1 MQGITKRKDDFMK
14 RLILVLALALGFA
27 GCQKPADTPTPANVE
42 TQTESKADV
51 KTDDKADVNAEKNA
65 VENTISLD
73 DAIKIFNDK
82 HPNVS
87 IEAISFEKELR
98 GDYYEFEGFDETHEY
113 EVKISAVDGSIM
125 GKEAERDHTSDNKAI
140 DLSLLSK
147 IDDLVEAAL
156 KDAGSDFVFDTFS
169 IDYEE
174 NGSYN
179 KLEIEVQDKVGK
191 DIEYEYNLETGELIK
206 KDM

>member
-1 MQGITKRKDDFMK
+1 MK

-27 GCQKPADTPTPANVE
+27 GCQKPSDAPTPAKSE

-51 KTDDKADVNAEKNA
+51 KTDEKA

-125 GKEAERDHTSDNKAI
+125 GKEAERDRTSDNKAI
-140 DLSLLSK
+140 DLSLLPK